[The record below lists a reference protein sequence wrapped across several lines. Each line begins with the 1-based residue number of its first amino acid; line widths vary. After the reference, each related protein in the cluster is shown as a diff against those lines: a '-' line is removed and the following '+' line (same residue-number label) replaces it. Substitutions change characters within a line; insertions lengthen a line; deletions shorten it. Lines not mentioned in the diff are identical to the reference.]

1 MQDLKGKIWLEL
13 SKSEQ
18 EKLLSKVNAIDAS
31 TGNEVKT
38 VGECT
43 IDFVGT
49 DFSIAGFIAE
59 DGEIIIDGTAE
70 FYNPID

>member
-1 MQDLKGKIWLEL
+1 MENLKGKIWLEL
-13 SKSEQ
+13 SRVEQ
-18 EKLLSKVNAIDAS
+18 ERLLSKSNTIDAS
-31 TGNEVKT
+31 TGNEVRT

-43 IDFVGT
+43 VDFVGT

>member
-1 MQDLKGKIWLEL
+1 MQNLKGKIWMEILKEDQ
-13 SKSEQ
+13 S
-18 EKLLSKVNAIDAS
+18 KLLKSARAIDAS
-31 TGNEVKT
+31 TGNDIRT

-43 IDFVGT
+43 IDFEGSN
-49 DFSIAGFIAE
+49 FSIAGFMIE